1 MSGQLSKEKEVNR
14 QKLWDPQMLEV
25 SDTLWGNHE
34 VNLNTL
40 EVNGNIKLSDI
51 EIEIE

>member
-1 MSGQLSKEKEVNR
+1 
-14 QKLWDPQMLEV
+14 MLEV